1 MKLEMPALQDARV
14 LVVGDVMLDRYY
26 HGETSRISPEAPVA
40 VVNVQGQE
48 DRPGGASN
56 VALNLAALGAAATL
70 VGVVG
75 RDSTADSLRKRLAAA
90 GVQCEFLESSNKPTI
105 TKLRVISKHQQL
117 LRLDFEKEFD
127 ASDTSGLG
135 DNVEKNLLNSQILVL
150 SDYSK
155 GTLTDPAALI
165 GLARQL
171 NIPVIVDPKGTDFEK
186 YRGATLITPNLP
198 EFEAVVGVCRTEEE
212 IVDKGRGL
220 MSSLQLESI
229 LITRGEN
236 GMTLLRPTAPELHLP
251 AKAQEV
257 YDVTGAG
264 DTVIA
269 VLAAVIAV
277 VNTSSQQS
285 LADATRIANLAAGLA
300 VGKLGTAAISG
311 PELRR
316 AVRDEENSGKGV
328 MSAAQLEATVRD
340 AKFDGERIVFTNG
353 CFDVIHAGHVGYLSE
368 ARQLGDRL
376 VVAINGDSSV
386 TRLKGMG
393 RPINPVERRMAVLAG
408 LEAGDWGVSFDSDTP
423 ESLLKAL
430 RPDTLV
436 KGGDYAVAEVVGGD
450 FVKSYGGD
458 VKVLNFIDDC
468 STSAIVDRIHELSS

>member
-14 LVVGDVMLDRYY
+14 LVVGDIMLDRYY

-40 VVNVQGQE
+40 VVNVEGQE
-48 DRPGGASN
+48 DRPGGAGN

-70 VGVVG
+70 MGVVG
-75 RDSTADSLRKRLAAA
+75 RDPTADLLRERLAAA
-90 GVQCEFLESSNKPTI
+90 GVRCDFFESSKKPTI

-127 ASDTSGLG
+127 VSDTSGIA
-135 DNVEKNLLNSQILVL
+135 DSVEEKLLNSQILVL

-155 GTLTDPAALI
+155 GTLRAPADLI
-165 GLARQL
+165 AIARRL
-171 NIPVIVDPKGTDFEK
+171 KVPVIVDPKGKDFEK

-198 EFEAVVGVCRTEEE
+198 EFEAVVGVCKTEEE
-212 IVDKGRGL
+212 LVDKGHNL

-236 GMTLLRPTAPELHLP
+236 GMTLLRSDASELHLP

-264 DTVIA
+264 DTVVA

-277 VNTSSQQS
+277 AKTLSQQS

-316 AVRDEENSGKGV
+316 AVRDEQHSGKGV

-340 AKFDGERIVFTNG
+340 AKAD
-353 CFDVIHAGHVGYLSE
+353 
-368 ARQLGDRL
+368 
-376 VVAINGDSSV
+376 
-386 TRLKGMG
+386 
-393 RPINPVERRMAVLAG
+393 
-408 LEAGDWGVSFDSDTP
+408 
-423 ESLLKAL
+423 
-430 RPDTLV
+430 
-436 KGGDYAVAEVVGGD
+436 
-450 FVKSYGGD
+450 
-458 VKVLNFIDDC
+458 
-468 STSAIVDRIHELSS
+468 

>member
-14 LVVGDVMLDRYY
+14 LVVGDIMLDRYY

-40 VVNVQGQE
+40 VVNVEGQE
-48 DRPGGASN
+48 DRPGGAGN

-70 VGVVG
+70 MGVVG
-75 RDSTADSLRKRLAAA
+75 RDPTADSLRERLAAA
-90 GVQCEFLESSNKPTI
+90 GVRCDFFESSKKPTI

-127 ASDTSGLG
+127 VSDTSGIA
-135 DNVEKNLLNSQILVL
+135 DSVEEKLLNSQILVL

-155 GTLTDPAALI
+155 GTLRAPADLI
-165 GLARQL
+165 AIARRL
-171 NIPVIVDPKGTDFEK
+171 KVPVIVDPKGKDFEK

-198 EFEAVVGVCRTEEE
+198 EFEAVVGVCKTEEE
-212 IVDKGRGL
+212 LVDKGHNL

-236 GMTLLRPTAPELHLP
+236 GMTLLRSDASELHLP

-264 DTVIA
+264 DTVVA
-269 VLAAVIAV
+269 VLAAVLAV
-277 VNTSSQQS
+277 AKTLSQQS

-316 AVRDEENSGKGV
+316 AVRDEQNSGKGV

-340 AKFDGERIVFTNG
+340 AKADGERIVFTNG
-353 CFDVIHAGHVGYLSE
+353 CFDVIHAGHVGYLTE

-376 VVAINGDSSV
+376 VVAINDDLSV
-386 TRLKGMG
+386 ARLKGSG
-393 RPINPVERRMAVLAG
+393 RPINPVDRRMAVLAG
-408 LEAGDWGVSFDSDTP
+408 LEAVDWVVSFDSDTP
-423 ESLLKAL
+423 ESLLKEL
-430 RPDTLV
+430 RPDVLV
-436 KGGDYAVAEVVGGD
+436 KGGDYAIEGVVGGD

-468 STSAIVDRIHELSS
+468 STSAIVDKIHELSS

>member
-75 RDSTADSLRKRLAAA
+75 RDPTADSLRKRLAAA

-198 EFEAVVGVCRTEEE
+198 EFEAVVGVCSTEEE

-220 MSSLQLESI
+220 MTSLQLESI

-408 LEAGDWGVSFDSDTP
+408 LEAVDWVVSFDSDTP

>member
-408 LEAGDWGVSFDSDTP
+408 LEAVDWVVSFDSDTP

>member
-135 DNVEKNLLNSQILVL
+135 DNVEKSLLNSQILVL

-408 LEAGDWGVSFDSDTP
+408 LEAVDWVVSFDSDTP

>member
-14 LVVGDVMLDRYY
+14 LVVGDIMLDRYY

-40 VVNVQGQE
+40 VVNVEGQE
-48 DRPGGASN
+48 DRPGGAGN

-75 RDSTADSLRKRLAAA
+75 RDSTADSLRERLAAA
-90 GVQCEFLESSNKPTI
+90 GVQCEFLESSKKPTI

-135 DNVEKNLLNSQILVL
+135 DSVEEKLSNSQILVL

-155 GTLTDPAALI
+155 GTLRDPAALI
-165 GLARQL
+165 ALARQL
-171 NIPVIVDPKGTDFEK
+171 NIPVIVDPKGADFEK

-198 EFEAVVGVCRTEEE
+198 EFEAVVGACRTEEE

-220 MSSLQLESI
+220 MSSLQLEAV

-236 GMTLLRPTAPELHLP
+236 GMTLLRPDASELHLP

-277 VNTSSQQS
+277 ANTLNQQS

-316 AVRDEENSGKGV
+316 AVRDEQNSGKGV
-328 MSAAQLEATVRD
+328 MSAAQLETTVRD

-353 CFDVIHAGHVGYLSE
+353 CFDVIHAGHVGYLTE

-386 TRLKGMG
+386 TRLKGLG

-408 LEAGDWGVSFDSDTP
+408 LEAVDWVVSFDSDTP
-423 ESLLKAL
+423 ESLLKEL
-430 RPDTLV
+430 RPDILV
-436 KGGDYAVAEVVGGD
+436 KGGDYAVGEVVGGD

-468 STSAIVDRIHELSS
+468 STSAIVDRIHELSP